1 MTDPE
6 PGTGA
11 GELHDCMAMA
21 RFHHLRLREDFRRL
35 VARAV
40 ELGSRRATDP
50 APAAWHPRRREAL
63 VRIHDR
69 LVDHA
74 EFDEDT
80 WDHLLDQWLEA
91 SFQIARACDVRLRRP
106 KRWRAARLAR
116 ANTMFDFAVLMRE
129 GNL

>member
-1 MTDPE
+1 MFDLRQAFWPNS
-6 PGTGA
+6 GKADFIGA
-11 GELHDCMAMA
+11 GAQ
-21 RFHHLRLREDFRRL
+21 
-35 VARAV
+35 
-40 ELGSRRATDP
+40 G
-50 APAAWHPRRREAL
+50 PRTG
-63 VRIHDR
+63 VGPSSNPNHDR

-91 SFQIARACDVRLRRP
+91 SFQIARACDERLRRP

-116 ANTMFDFAVLMRE
+116 ANTMFDFAVLMLE